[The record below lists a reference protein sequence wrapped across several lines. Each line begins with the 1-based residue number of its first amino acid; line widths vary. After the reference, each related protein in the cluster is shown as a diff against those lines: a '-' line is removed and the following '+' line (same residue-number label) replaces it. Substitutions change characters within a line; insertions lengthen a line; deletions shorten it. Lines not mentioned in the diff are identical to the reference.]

1 MKKFIY
7 IIVTLLTLSGCGG
20 GATQS
25 TNSYQQNQ
33 SPKQNSARSLDNCS
47 YVNPINGNCE
57 K

>member
-7 IIVTLLTLSGCGG
+7 IIVALLALSGCGG

-33 SPKQNSARSLDNCS
+33 SPKQNSERSLDNCS